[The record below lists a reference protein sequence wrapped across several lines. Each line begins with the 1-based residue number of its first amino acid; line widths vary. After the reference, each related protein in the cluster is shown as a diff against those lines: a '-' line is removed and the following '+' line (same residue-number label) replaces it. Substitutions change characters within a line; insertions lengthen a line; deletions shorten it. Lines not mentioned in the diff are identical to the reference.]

1 MKTMQMVMC
10 GILPCAM
17 VLTGCVSNSEPT
29 IITRWLTREVEVVK
43 RDVARENDIILRE
56 TKKIQGEIAVL
67 IEKGD
72 FATARK
78 MLCEAKSLGI
88 ANVDASLASVRYEL
102 LVKVV
107 EEEGKA
113 IKKRLIDAAESAMK
127 TDSLKVC
134 EEGRALLKNLPA
146 EPVAAVSMSLALQA
160 ADKGVSP
167 NLEARRQKMNAELLQ
182 LRRVLLA
189 RVEGWMET
197 LRFRAALA
205 VARKTGVDFSQ
216 ELVWT
221 ESAFSLDGKGRI
233 EPAVTKRIRAEY
245 AHLVRML
252 KDGIQ
257 IDGNQKTNLLVGA
270 VVSGRDAVAKWCLS
284 ELKVSIDAVSDLDN
298 MKRTPLLWALA
309 GSHVETVEVV
319 WKNKPGLE
327 LVDANGDSALHYAVR
342 RGDARDISL
351 ASAQNL
357 IDRRNAHGRT
367 PLYDAIDAGDVGTA
381 RKLLDAG
388 AKFDMVDGEH
398 LTPFA
403 YACSRASRLELVE
416 LLCAKGAKF
425 GERDFAL
432 AICAGSLPIAQ
443 WFVEKR
449 HFNVNSDALKVALDA
464 RIAACRKTLGAKKA
478 SELTDGQVCALSL
491 KKSVRDY
498 LVRRGCVILP

>member
-17 VLTGCVSNSEPT
+17 VLTGCVSNSEPTNSEPT

-78 MLCEAKSLGI
+78 MLCEAKPLGI

-167 NLEARRQKMNAELLQ
+167 NLAARRQKMNAELLQ

-189 RVEGWMET
+189 RVEGWLGT

-221 ESAFSLDGKGRI
+221 ESAFSPDGKGRI

-252 KDGIQ
+252 KDGFQ
-257 IDGNQKTNLLVGA
+257 IDGNQKTDLLVGA

-298 MKRTPLLWALA
+298 MKRIPLLWALA

-327 LVDANGDSALHYAVR
+327 LVGANGDSALHYAVR
-342 RGDARDISL
+342 RGDARDISP

-357 IDRRNAHGRT
+357 IEGGMPMGGRRFTT
-367 PLYDAIDAGDVGTA
+367 PLTRVMSG
-381 RKLLDAG
+381 
-388 AKFDMVDGEH
+388 
-398 LTPFA
+398 
-403 YACSRASRLELVE
+403 RLESCWMRGRSSTWWTGNISRRSPMRVRAPAASNWWNCCARRVRSLANAISRWPSARAVC
-416 LLCAKGAKF
+416 LLPSG
-425 GERDFAL
+425 
-432 AICAGSLPIAQ
+432 
-443 WFVEKR
+443 
-449 HFNVNSDALKVALDA
+449 
-464 RIAACRKTLGAKKA
+464 
-478 SELTDGQVCALSL
+478 LSRNGT
-491 KKSVRDY
+491 ST
-498 LVRRGCVILP
+498 